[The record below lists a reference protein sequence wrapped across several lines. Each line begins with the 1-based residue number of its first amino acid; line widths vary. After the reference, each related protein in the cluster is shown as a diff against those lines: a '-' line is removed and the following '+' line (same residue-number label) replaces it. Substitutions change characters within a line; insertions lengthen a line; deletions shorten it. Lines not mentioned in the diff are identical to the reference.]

1 MPRQKSIQNRERK
14 KFEDV
19 INKGLVVEM
28 CKKLFNHAQ
37 AMSSQASIFLFQSKY
52 LGRKVL
58 AQNVI
63 VFTGRVR
70 KVAKDVE
77 GQRGCMET
85 QGVEVGREKPWEGL
99 TRSRPGPRKPWQGLT
114 S

>member
-28 CKKLFNHAQ
+28 CKQLFNHAQ
-37 AMSSQASIFLFQSKY
+37 AMSSQVSIFLFQSKY
-52 LGRKVL
+52 LGKKSSLKMEYCLQGWRK
-58 AQNVI
+58 
-63 VFTGRVR
+63 

-77 GQRGCMET
+77 GQRGCM
-85 QGVEVGREKPWEGL
+85 
-99 TRSRPGPRKPWQGLT
+99 
-114 S
+114 

>member
-37 AMSSQASIFLFQSKY
+37 AMSSQVLIFLPQSNY
-52 LGRKVL
+52 LGQKVL
-58 AQNVI
+58 SQNGI
-63 VFTGRVR
+63 VFTGMVR
-70 KVAKDVE
+70 KSCK
-77 GQRGCMET
+77 GC
-85 QGVEVGREKPWEGL
+85 
-99 TRSRPGPRKPWQGLT
+99 
-114 S
+114 